1 MSYCSHQHLRPLW
14 YDVIRQSS
22 VVERL
27 PSWQTSL
34 CMDDDGEW
42 IKTAKTA
49 PVVPDDAA
57 LPSPDDL
64 AYVVM
69 R

>member
-1 MSYCSHQHLRPLW
+1 MV
-14 YDVIRQSS
+14 D
-22 VVERL
+22 RL

-42 IKTAKTA
+42 IKTAKEA
-49 PVVPDDAA
+49 PAVPEDAA